1 MAGLRNY
8 GRSCRDR
15 EPSGL
20 PPAPRCPSWAP
31 ARRALVW
38 PGGTWSREAAR
49 ASARTQLTRS
59 PTAAHVQPDPPAGRQ
74 PSGGRHLRRPAPGT
88 SRRETSCVTG
98 RVLLTPARARL
109 MAACR
114 PAVPRSAYAPSG
126 GPLLANP
133 TACWEASSQP
143 RDEASAVSRAVL
155 RAPGDPAGHAGRDTP
170 WGDPSRVA
178 ARVLRTGC
186 AALDWQQTAAR
197 TESRGQRSGGVPQPS
212 PEERGGRPPAK
223 RYAPELLADVPRTHR
238 QKDLTT

>member
-1 MAGLRNY
+1 M
-8 GRSCRDR
+8 
-15 EPSGL
+15 
-20 PPAPRCPSWAP
+20 
-31 ARRALVW
+31 W

-59 PTAAHVQPDPPAGRQ
+59 PTAARVQPDPPAGRQ

-133 TACWEASSQP
+133 PPAGRPRPSRGMRPQRCLGPSYAPQATQLGTQAATRRRETRQGSLRESYGPAAPPWTGSSCRAHREP
-143 RDEASAVSRAVL
+143 VGSAQEVSRSRPPRNV
-155 RAPGDPAGHAGRDTP
+155 GDDRR
-170 WGDPSRVA
+170 PSGTR
-178 ARVLRTGC
+178 
-186 AALDWQQTAAR
+186 
-197 TESRGQRSGGVPQPS
+197 RSCWPTS
-212 PEERGGRPPAK
+212 PELVVK
-223 RYAPELLADVPRTHR
+223 KT
-238 QKDLTT
+238 